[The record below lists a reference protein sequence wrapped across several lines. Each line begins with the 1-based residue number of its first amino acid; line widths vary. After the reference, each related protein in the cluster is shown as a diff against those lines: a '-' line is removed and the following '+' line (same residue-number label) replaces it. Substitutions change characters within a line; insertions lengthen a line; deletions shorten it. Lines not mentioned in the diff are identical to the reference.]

1 MLEILKTHLRKRT
14 VEIAT
19 AHGTTAD
26 NVKICWQNNI
36 FTYQIYKNEILI
48 ITREFNL

>member
-19 AHGTTAD
+19 AHNTTAD

-36 FTYQIYKNEILI
+36 FTYQIYKNNLVTIE
-48 ITREFNL
+48 REFNL